1 MTGRVPGLRY
11 IPSRLRVHIEGS
23 WDAFFGRDKSMNMTN
38 VLIAM
43 RILLV
48 NVSAAALWGL
58 FAFSHYVRFQESSDF
73 YLLLMVF
80 AETWLALM
88 FILRKAQTSKSTSP
102 LEWVVAAGGTFLP
115 LLLRPSMQGLAS
127 DLGGMVITLGV
138 CIQVA
143 GALSLNRSFGIVPAN
158 RGVRTQGV
166 YRVIRHPLYAS
177 YLVTFS
183 GYLLANTS
191 WYNFSIVV
199 ASLVLMLLRILFE
212 ERHLLRDDQYRRYA
226 TSVRWRLVPYVF

>member
-1 MTGRVPGLRY
+1 
-11 IPSRLRVHIEGS
+11 
-23 WDAFFGRDKSMNMTN
+23 MNMMN

-58 FAFSHYVRFQESSDF
+58 FALSHYARFQESNDF

-80 AETWLALM
+80 SETWLALM
-88 FILRKAQTSKSTSP
+88 FIVRKAETSKSTSP
-102 LEWVVAAGGTFLP
+102 LEWAVAAGGTFLP
-115 LLLRPSMQGLAS
+115 LLLRPSMQGLAP
-127 DLGGMVITLGV
+127 DLSGMAITLGV
-138 CIQVA
+138 CIQIA
-143 GALSLNRSFGIVPAN
+143 GALALNRSFGIVPAN
-158 RGVRTQGV
+158 RGVRIQGV

-199 ASLVLMLLRILFE
+199 AWLVLMLLRILFE
-212 ERHLLRDDQYRRYA
+212 ERHLLRDDRYRRYA
-226 TSVRWRLVPYVF
+226 TSVRWRLVPYIF